1 MLQAQTVPRDKV
13 VVEIGTG
20 TWCYYCP
27 GAAMGADDLIA
38 NGKQVAIIEYH
49 GGGSDPFINSYSTA
63 RINYYGLGGYPTAY
77 FDGGNAVEGGN
88 HTQSMYSSYLA
99 KYNQRIGIN
108 SAFTI
113 QILGTNVGNN
123 YSVNILVTKV
133 ATYTGPNPI
142 LHLVLTQSNIQYSWQ
157 GMTHV
162 NFVERLMVP
171 NQNGTTIS
179 FASGDVQGASLSF
192 TKDASWPLA
201 DCELVAFLQNNT
213 SKEILQGTKV
223 ALNELQSE
231 ATDAALISVYNV
243 PVMSCSGKAAPFL
256 KIKNITNANL
266 LSAIIKYKINNGQ
279 LLSYAWSGILGINQE
294 SLFQLPQ
301 MTFTPSDEN
310 VFTAYI
316 QTANGGADPNSL
328 NDTIQKTF
336 SGSENY
342 YSTINLE
349 LKTDNNPQQTTW
361 QVLNSNNQ
369 VVFSG
374 GPYTGQPNTVIQ
386 VAMNFVQSGCYRFII
401 SDSGNDGLCC
411 TSGNGYFTLKD
422 INNQLIYS
430 NGDFGPKETVDMGID
445 ISIFDLWAFLEGPFN
460 IWSFDMQTTLNQ
472 QGVIPLAQPYNT
484 SPWNYAGSE
493 IVPSIPGNDIVDWVL
508 VELRETSGGP
518 ETATSSTTIARQA
531 AFITNYGKIVDID
544 GMSNLRFNLSITGN
558 LFIVMHHRNHLSIM
572 NAEALPYFG
581 GIYYFDFT
589 ASTDYIYGGQ
599 AGCKNLYGSSIMA
612 AGDGNGDGVI
622 DLSDKN
628 VSWSADCGKK
638 GYIQTDLNL
647 NQQVNNQDK
656 LEFWRLNYSMQS
668 QVPD

>member
-1 MLQAQTVPRDKV
+1 
-13 VVEIGTG
+13 
-20 TWCYYCP
+20 
-27 GAAMGADDLIA
+27 LIA
-38 NGKQVAIIEYH
+38 NGYDVAVMEH
-49 GGGSDPFINSYSTA
+49 HVSSSSGGFTNVYSQA
-63 RINYYGLGGYPTAY
+63 RISYYNISGIPNTY
-77 FDGGNAVEGGN
+77 FDGITNVSGGS
-88 HTQSMYSSYLA
+88 TSTYSQFLA
-99 KYNQRIGIN
+99 KYNQRIAIPSN
-108 SAFTI
+108 FTI
-113 QILGTNVGNN
+113 AINGTNNGSNYSVMLTMEKVNQYSGTNLVVHLALTESNLSYGGSTYNHVTRLFVPGTAGTPVNFDSNPIQTVTLEFSKNVNWVGNN
-123 YSVNILVTKV
+123 
-133 ATYTGPNPI
+133 
-142 LHLVLTQSNIQYSWQ
+142 
-157 GMTHV
+157 
-162 NFVERLMVP
+162 
-171 NQNGTTIS
+171 
-179 FASGDVQGASLSF
+179 
-192 TKDASWPLA
+192 
-201 DCELVAFLQNNT
+201 CELIAFIQNNST
-213 SKEILQGTKV
+213 KEILQAIK
-223 ALNELQSE
+223 LPLSELMPMV
-231 ATDAALISVYNV
+231 TDAALISVYNV
-243 PVMSCSGKAAPFL
+243 PVMSCSGKATPYL
-256 KIKNITNANL
+256 KIKNITNTNLITAN
-266 LSAIIKYKINNGQ
+266 IKYKINNGQ
-279 LLSYAWSGILGINQE
+279 LLSYIWSGNLGVNQE
-294 SLFQLPQ
+294 SIFQLPQ
-301 MTFTPSDEN
+301 MTFTPADEN
-310 VFTAYI
+310 IFKAYI
-316 QTANGGADPNSL
+316 QTANGTADPNPL

-336 SGSENY
+336 LGSENY

-361 QVLNSNNQ
+361 QVLNSANQ
-369 VVFSG
+369 VIFSG

-386 VAMNFVQSGCYRFII
+386 VVMNFVQSGCYRFII

-422 INNQLIYS
+422 INNEVIYS

-472 QGVIPLAQPYNT
+472 QGIIPLAQPYNT
-484 SPWNYAGSE
+484 SPWNYPGSE

-518 ETATSSTTIARQA
+518 ETATSSATIARRA

-544 GMSNLRFNLSITGN
+544 GVSNLRFNLTITSN
-558 LFIVMHHRNHLSIM
+558 LFIVIHHRNHLSIM

-612 AGDGNGDGVI
+612 AGDGNGDGMI
-622 DLSDKN
+622 DLSDKD